1 MEIRATTDDPPD
13 TGADT
18 IVVGVFDGKGVP
30 HDVEDGAL
38 GALVESGEARSAFR
52 KLAHTHAAGRR
63 WILIGLG
70 ARDDFDAERAGSR
83 PPPRSA
89 ARASSAPA
97 RSAGSCRTRSATP
110 SPARSSRARCWPPTA
125 TCEFKSEPGADR
137 APDALVVSAHHD
149 VAAAVEAGR
158 VGAEAAN
165 RARDLGNAP
174 ANTLTPE
181 ALAARARELDGVQV
195 EVMGR
200 AEIEAA
206 GMGAFAAIAQGSDH
220 EPQLITIRHEPPG
233 AAGPLLGLVGKA
245 VTFDTG
251 GYSIKPAAR
260 MHEMKFDMCGGA
272 AVLEATGAIAQLGLP
287 VRIVS
292 VIGATENMVSARAAR
307 PGDIVRSR
315 SGVTIELNN
324 TDAEGRLVLADCL
337 THARDQGAERL
348 LDLATLTGGIVST
361 FGSVHAGLMGTDD
374 ALVRRRR
381 GGRRGDRRARLAAA
395 AGPALR
401 RADQGPLRGHLQRR
415 RSAARR
421 SRSRPRAF
429 LQRFAGDVPWAH
441 LDIAGVA
448 DDLGRPYA
456 RKGASGW
463 GVRLLVELARAPRC
477 FDGRMDFD
485 LSPDHELIRRTVRD
499 FAEGEV
505 APVAEELDR
514 TKAFPYEIVA
524 QLGELG
530 LMGIP
535 FPEEVGG
542 AGGDSLAYAIAVEEL
557 ARVDSSVAITMCA
570 HTSLGTQPIY
580 LFGSAEQQAEWL
592 PELTRGAQARRV
604 RADRA
609 GGRLGRRQ
617 RAHAGAAGRR
627 RVGDRR
633 RQAVHHQRRHRHLG
647 RRQHHR
653 AHRRATRSPT

>member
-1 MEIRATTDDPPD
+1 MEIRATTDAPPD

-70 ARDDFDAERAGSR
+70 AREDFDAERAR
-83 PPPRSA
+83 VA
-89 ARASSAPA
+89 A
-97 RSAGSCRTRSATP
+97 AT
-110 SPARSSRARCWPPTA
+110 ALGRARELGARTLCWELPHKVGDTVPGALVEGTLLA
-125 TCEFKSEPGADR
+125 AYRFLEFKSEPGPDR
-137 APDALVVSAHHD
+137 APDVLVVSAHHD
-149 VAAAVEAGR
+149 VSASVEAGR
-158 VGAEAAN
+158 AGAEAAN

-206 GMGAFAAIAQGSDH
+206 GMGAFAAIAQGSDR
-220 EPQLITIRHEPPG
+220 EPQLITIRHDPPG

-251 GYSIKPAAR
+251 GYSIKSAAR

-292 VIGATENMVSARAAR
+292 VIGATENMISARAAR
-307 PGDIVRSR
+307 PGDIVRSK

-348 LDLATLTGGIVST
+348 LDLATLTGGIVTT
-361 FGSVHAGLMGTDD
+361 FGSVHAGLMGNDD
-374 ALVRRRR
+374 DWCATVTAAGESTGERVWRLPLDPLYDELIK
-381 GGRRGDRRARLAAA
+381 GRYADISNLPEPRRAVSVTAAA
-395 AGPALR
+395 
-401 RADQGPLRGHLQRR
+401 
-415 RSAARR
+415 
-421 SRSRPRAF
+421 F
-429 LQRFAGDVPWAH
+429 LHRFAGDVPWAH

-463 GVRLLVELARAPRC
+463 GVRLLVELARA
-477 FDGRMDFD
+477 
-485 LSPDHELIRRTVRD
+485 
-499 FAEGEV
+499 
-505 APVAEELDR
+505 
-514 TKAFPYEIVA
+514 
-524 QLGELG
+524 
-530 LMGIP
+530 
-535 FPEEVGG
+535 
-542 AGGDSLAYAIAVEEL
+542 AVL
-557 ARVDSSVAITMCA
+557 
-570 HTSLGTQPIY
+570 
-580 LFGSAEQQAEWL
+580 
-592 PELTRGAQARRV
+592 
-604 RADRA
+604 
-609 GGRLGRRQ
+609 
-617 RAHAGAAGRR
+617 
-627 RVGDRR
+627 
-633 RQAVHHQRRHRHLG
+633 
-647 RRQHHR
+647 
-653 AHRRATRSPT
+653 